1 MLHQPRSLKRSLV
14 MGLAVCAIAPATAAA
29 SPIGGQGVAA
39 SGSPR
44 MTAKDIATPSV
55 TAPHHVGRGVRATPS
70 TPIPGRFRSPVNP
83 RAAVALHNTTAK
95 PSAGSDVD
103 TGVLIG
109 LGGAGA
115 LLLTGGLGLAARK
128 RRQTGRQ
135 QLA

>member
-29 SPIGGQGVAA
+29 SPIGGQGGGHPGATAQDLAA
-39 SGSPR
+39 
-44 MTAKDIATPSV
+44 PSV
-55 TAPHHVGRGVRATPS
+55 TAPHHVVRGVKATPS
-70 TPIPGRFRSPVNP
+70 TPSKPIPGQFRFPANP

-109 LGGAGA
+109 LGAGGA
-115 LLLTGGLGLAARK
+115 LLLAAGLGLAGHK
-128 RRQTGRQ
+128 RVQAGRG